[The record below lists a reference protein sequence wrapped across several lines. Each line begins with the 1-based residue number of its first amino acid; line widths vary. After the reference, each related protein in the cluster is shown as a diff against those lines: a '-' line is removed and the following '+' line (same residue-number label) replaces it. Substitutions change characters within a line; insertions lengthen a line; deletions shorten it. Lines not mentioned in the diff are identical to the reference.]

1 MKRIVLCDDVE
12 LERQILKELLTLYFE
27 EKGEEISVIEYES
40 GEALITDVEEGCL
53 EADLLFLD
61 IFMRDMNGME
71 TARKLRKMN
80 RKVPIVFLTSS
91 PDFAIESYEVQAS
104 GYLLK
109 PYDVE
114 KIKELTSRLLKDDSK
129 RRVAVKCKRQYRYL
143 YTDDIMHIDSDRHA
157 ATIHMSDG
165 AEIVTQEKL
174 GDLETRIGEARFL
187 RCHQS
192 YLVNMDYIRDA
203 QDDFLLSDGTTVPIR
218 VRGRK
223 EMIDEYHDYFMN
235 HNGNASNIVST

>member
-27 EKGEEISVIEYES
+27 EMGEEISVIEYES
-40 GEALITDVEEGCL
+40 GEALITDAEEGFL

-61 IFMRDMNGME
+61 IFMKNMNGME
-71 TARKLRKMN
+71 TARRLREMK
-80 RKVPIVFLTSS
+80 RKGPIVFLTAS

-109 PYDVE
+109 PYDAE
-114 KIKELTSRLLKDDSK
+114 KIKELTARLLKDDSK
-129 RRVAVKCKRQYRYL
+129 RRIAVKSKRQYRYP
-143 YTDDIMHIDSDRHA
+143 YIDDMMYIDSDRHMV
-157 ATIHMSDG
+157 TLHMKDG
-165 AEIVTQEKL
+165 TEIITQEKL
-174 GDLETRIGEARFL
+174 GDLKERIGDHRFL
-187 RCHQS
+187 HCHQS

-203 QDDFLLSDGTTVPIR
+203 QDDFILAYDTIVPIR

-223 EMIDEYHDYFMN
+223 DIIDMYHKYFLS
-235 HNGNASNIVST
+235 HNEPKEE

>member
-53 EADLLFLD
+53 EA
-61 IFMRDMNGME
+61 
-71 TARKLRKMN
+71 
-80 RKVPIVFLTSS
+80 
-91 PDFAIESYEVQAS
+91 ESYEVQAS

-143 YTDDIMHIDSDRHA
+143 YTDDIMHIDTDRHA
-157 ATIHMSDG
+157 VTIHMSDG

-174 GDLETRIGEARFL
+174 GDLENRIGEARFL

-203 QDDFLLSDGTTVPIR
+203 QDDFLLSDGTTVPVR

-235 HNGNASNIVST
+235 HNGQKEE

>member
-143 YTDDIMHIDSDRHA
+143 YTDDIMHIDSDRHTV
-157 ATIHMSDG
+157 TIHMSDG

-203 QDDFLLSDGTTVPIR
+203 QDDFLLSDGTTVPVR

-235 HNGNASNIVST
+235 HNGQKEE

>member
-27 EKGEEISVIEYES
+27 EMGEEISVIEYES
-40 GEALITDVEEGCL
+40 GEALIADAEEGFL

-61 IFMRDMNGME
+61 IFMKNMNGME
-71 TARKLRKMN
+71 TARRLRKMK
-80 RKVPIVFLTSS
+80 RKGPIVFLTAS

-109 PYDVE
+109 PYDAE
-114 KIKELTSRLLKDDSK
+114 KIKELAARLLKDDSK
-129 RRVAVKCKRQYRYL
+129 RRIAVKSKRQYRYL
-143 YTDDIMHIDSDRHA
+143 YIDDIMYIDSDRHMV
-157 ATIHMSDG
+157 TLHMKDG
-165 AEIVTQEKL
+165 TEINTQEKL
-174 GDLETRIGEARFL
+174 GDLKKRIGDHRFL
-187 RCHQS
+187 HCHQS

-203 QDDFLLSDGTTVPIR
+203 QDDFILADDTTVPIR

-223 EMIDEYHDYFMN
+223 DIIDMYHKYFLS
-235 HNGNASNIVST
+235 HNELKEE